1 MRKIKSAFIATIC
14 ATFFASSSF
23 ALTPTTTMQSQITL
37 NGACTITIPTVNFGV
52 IRYNSDTVKLTS
64 LKTLCS
70 KGVTGQVSMTMGNRG
85 STAFDGER
93 AARFL
98 KNDNAPDQNL
108 KYLVSLPG
116 KDYFAEESFLTIE
129 GNGTEVSNWVSF
141 LILRGQYLTPGIYTD
156 NLTVTI
162 SY

>member
-1 MRKIKSAFIATIC
+1 MRKIQTTFIVAIC
-14 ATFFASSSF
+14 GALFSGLSF
-23 ALTPTTTMQSQITL
+23 AATPTTTLQSQITL
-37 NGACTITIPTVNFGV
+37 NGACTIKIPTVDFGV

-70 KGVTGQVSMTMGNRG
+70 KGVTGQVSMTMGNR
-85 STAFDGER
+85 SSISFDGER
-93 AARFL
+93 TARFL

-108 KYLVSLPG
+108 KYLVNLPA
-116 KDYFAEESFLTIE
+116 KEYFADESFLTIE
-129 GNGTEVSNWVSF
+129 GNGTEVSNWLSF
-141 LILRGQYLTPGIYTD
+141 VILRGQYITPGIYTD